1 MYSAQENV
9 AVHSGLII
17 MLKSN
22 DFFFQNNF
30 YNFLKQKLSPF
41 TSHKNC
47 VIWGVYPIS
56 FVFSLS
62 CALFQVL
69 DLCWGQLSSS
79 CCVLFLSYSVG
90 EEEVNCLGDPK
101 GTVLTDRLHLYSSQ
115 KLNDT

>member
-9 AVHSGLII
+9 AVHGGLIMRKI
-17 MLKSN
+17 M
-22 DFFFQNNF
+22 
-30 YNFLKQKLSPF
+30 NFLFIITSNLLKQNLSPF